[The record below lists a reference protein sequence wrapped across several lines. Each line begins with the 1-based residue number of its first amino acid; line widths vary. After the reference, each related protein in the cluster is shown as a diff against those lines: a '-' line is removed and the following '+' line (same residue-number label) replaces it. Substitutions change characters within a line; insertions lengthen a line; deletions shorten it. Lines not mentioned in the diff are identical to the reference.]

1 MKNSRASCIFVGN
14 GFMALK
20 MKIFVSAFA
29 FFVFAVSAFCISPVQ
44 QYADRIVSEDLASA
58 SVGILAISGDGD
70 TLVCINP
77 GKLLLPAS
85 NMKLVTTGLALHVLG
100 ADFMYE
106 TELRHS
112 GTISDGVLD
121 GNLYIRG
128 GGDPTLASDDSIALP
143 ADKLFAQWAKI
154 LSDNGINRIDGHII
168 GDDRHFSVMP
178 EVQSWQWDDCG
189 TYYGTG
195 VSGLSFYENVQT
207 FRVSAGAAPGDSVS
221 IVPMTPECPWMS
233 FDFSKSS
240 TGEAGTGDKLYY
252 YTSRYAPFGEMR
264 GTFAVDRKPKTLE
277 CSNKFPAYTCAY
289 LFSEYL
295 GCAGGAGDS
304 GYFRPEDLPSAGEP
318 TEKIGSTFSPSLG
331 RIAFETNYE
340 SNNLYAEALYL
351 TLGKAMYGDDSKAGA
366 AVASALA
373 SLGLDASSV
382 EIKDGSGLS
391 RQNMLS
397 PEFLCSFLSAMKK
410 SPAFGDFLKSLPY
423 PGSNGTMSN
432 VMHGYDASGL
442 KRILLKSGSMTGV
455 KCFSGYILPSD
466 GKPEDAAVFSIMINN
481 SQLSQYRMQL
491 LVDRLLHLLL
501 HS

>member
-1 MKNSRASCIFVGN
+1 
-14 GFMALK
+14 MALK

-121 GNLYIRG
+121 GNLYVRG

-277 CSNKFPAYTCAY
+277 CSNKFPAYTCARIFTDF
-289 LFSEYL
+289 LASNGISCTMGAADTGDIFGMPEGPADRDSL
-295 GCAGGAGDS
+295 TMAG
-304 GYFRPEDLPSAGEP
+304 Y
-318 TEKIGSTFSPSLG
+318 TYSPGLR

-340 SNNLYAEALYL
+340 SNNFFAETIFK
-351 TLGKAMYGDDSKAGA
+351 TLGKKYCGGVGSYEDGRNAVRAILGELGISCDD
-366 AVASALA
+366 VQ
-373 SLGLDASSV
+373 
-382 EIKDGSGLS
+382 IQDGSGLS
-391 RQNMLS
+391 RQNYISTGFMCRFLRAMLD
-397 PEFLCSFLSAMKK
+397 
-410 SPAFGDFLKSLPY
+410 SPASEDFLGTLPS
-423 PGSNGTMSN
+423 PGDSGTMSF
-432 VMHGYDASGL
+432 VM
-442 KRILLKSGSMTGV
+442 
-455 KCFSGYILPSD
+455 SGY
-466 GKPEDAAVFSIMINN
+466 PESIRI
-481 SQLSQYRMQL
+481 
-491 LVDRLLHLLL
+491 
-501 HS
+501 